1 MNRLASRTALGFAGT
16 ALLVVAGWVGQAS
29 AHVSV
34 DTLGTAH
41 QGDELVKLGFG
52 VPNESDT
59 AGTVKVEVQM
69 PQDTPLTF
77 VAVQPKAGWEV
88 STTTRTLDTPITG
101 ESGTIDSVIDTVTW
115 TAVGDTVIGPGQFD
129 QFWLSAGSMPEDA
142 DALEFPTVQTYD
154 NGDVVRW
161 IEPESSSGEEPEHP
175 IPTLQLVAADAAV
188 ETPADTPAD
197 TPAATDDD
205 GVDGL
210 TIVALVVGILGLAAG
225 AAALASTRRRSAPTA

>member
-1 MNRLASRTALGFAGT
+1 MNRLTSRTALGFAGT
-16 ALLVVAGWVGQAS
+16 AVLVVAGWIGQAS

-59 AGTVKVEVQM
+59 ASTVKVQVQM

-101 ESGTIDSVIDTVTW
+101 ESGTIDTVIDTVTW

-142 DALEFPTVQTYD
+142 EALEFPTVQTYD

-161 IEPESSSGEEPEHP
+161 IEPESSSGDEPEHP
-175 IPTLQLVAADAAV
+175 IPTLQLVAPDTMTDTPPDAPVDTAAV
-188 ETPADTPAD
+188 
-197 TPAATDDD
+197 TDDD

-210 TIVALVVGILGLAAG
+210 TVVALVVGVLGLAAG
-225 AAALASTRRRSAPTA
+225 AVALASTRKRATPVG